1 MSQTREAPILRRRKN
16 DLPHDIVLNILTRL
30 PAKSAIRFRCVCKTW
45 DSSIT
50 SSYFIS
56 THLNNLAHD
65 HDNDNGDGDG
75 YIIHMPRHTLDTMN
89 SSNRPV
95 CTVAFDRTFD
105 RISEVEIPFDFPSGS
120 AQIVGSCNGLLCLA
134 DIGSFNISDNVIYLW
149 NPSIRKFKKL
159 PDSCLGRLGYVKH
172 GFAYHSENNDY
183 KVVRISGYP
192 GRRLPIPDE
201 IEVYTL
207 SSDSWRRV
215 GMSLRANVMVVDYGS
230 LLPFPLVSG
239 ALHWISLVTEEEEP
253 KSEVVMSFDVSSEE
267 FRMLGVPDG
276 YLSITRFQTCLA
288 LFKGKLAFLT
298 FGISEQR
305 GYHYSMWV
313 MREYGVLESWNK
325 ISVVPI
331 ERVAF
336 CIGFTMYGSL
346 LIRCTESYNQAE
358 KFVLVDTKNLH
369 AKDSD
374 IQHPSCVATFMES
387 LALLDGANMVS
398 Y

>member
-16 DLPHDIVLNILTRL
+16 DLPDDIILNILTRL
-30 PAKSAIRFRCVCKTW
+30 PAKSVIRF
-45 DSSIT
+45 
-50 SSYFIS
+50 
-56 THLNNLAHD
+56 
-65 HDNDNGDGDG
+65 
-75 YIIHMPRHTLDTMN
+75 
-89 SSNRPV
+89 
-95 CTVAFDRTFD
+95 
-105 RISEVEIPFDFPSGS
+105 
-120 AQIVGSCNGLLCLA
+120 
-134 DIGSFNISDNVIYLW
+134 
-149 NPSIRKFKKL
+149 SIRKFKKL
-159 PDSCLGRLGYVKH
+159 PDSCLGRLGFVAL
-172 GFAYHSENNDY
+172 GFAYHSETNDY
-183 KVVRISGYP
+183 KVVRISAGYLGMRP
-192 GRRLPIPDE
+192 PIPDE

-215 GMSLRANVMVVDYGS
+215 GMSLRANVTIFDNSS

-239 ALHWISLVTEEEEP
+239 ALHWISFVIEEEEEP
-253 KSEVVMSFDVSSEE
+253 KGEVIISFDVSSEE

-276 YLSITRFQTCLA
+276 SMSINRFQACVA

-298 FGISEQR
+298 FGISQQC
-305 GYHYSMWV
+305 GYHFSMWV

-325 ISVVPI
+325 LFVVPI
-331 ERVAF
+331 ERVAL

-346 LIRCTESYNQAE
+346 LIRCTKSYNQAE